1 MVFGICERVEGR
13 AYVIVVCVCAI
24 EGGGGGGGGL
34 GVGGLYAL
42 LEIWE
47 IYLP

>member
-1 MVFGICERVEGR
+1 MVFGKSERVEGR

-24 EGGGGGGGGL
+24 EGGGGGL
-34 GVGGLYAL
+34 GVGALYAL